1 MLRDCALKE
10 ESRAVYHIVHGRAV
24 GNKVKIERPNSGPAR
39 IVGILIRDS

>member
-24 GNKVKIERPNSGPAR
+24 DNKVKRERPNSGTAR
-39 IVGILIRDS
+39 SVVISIMDS